1 MSVLAKAPARL
12 LNAAALN
19 VHTARLPA
27 ASLSPSSL
35 YLRRAAPLATRAFS
49 SNKDRPDTSSPD
61 TTQNASPSSDS
72 SSSSPGKP
80 LGKVSGIVNS
90 ILHGSGSLPKVQMQ
104 SQESWGVSLAR
115 GKYVHELQ
123 RHRIRPERFDDYVQL
138 LSEAFPRMVKE
149 SNNKMRLTGSWLTEI
164 GELDTAVHI
173 WEFEGYTGHARE
185 MDRLRRDPAYQ
196 KFLKELRPM
205 LLSRDNQI
213 CLEFAF
219 WESRPP
225 VALGGIYEMRTY
237 LLKPGN
243 LLEWETNWRRGLE
256 CRRQFCEPVG
266 AWFSQLGKLNYVHH
280 MWNYPDLETR
290 KKTREQAWKVDGWAE
305 TVYNT
310 VRLIENMEANILLPM
325 DFSSLK

>member
-1 MSVLAKAPARL
+1 MSTLLRNQASFAR
-12 LNAAALN
+12 AALVSSSRVATIQAPRAVTLPMVTRALSSTKN
-19 VHTARLPA
+19 PA
-27 ASLSPSSL
+27 AGGT
-35 YLRRAAPLATRAFS
+35 ATEVEFSDSDKSNSNNKDS
-49 SNKDRPDTSSPD
+49 SN
-61 TTQNASPSSDS
+61 N
-72 SSSSPGKP
+72 KP

-90 ILHGSGSLPKVQMQ
+90 ILHGSGTLPKIQ

-138 LSEAFPRMVKE
+138 VSDVFPRIVKE
-149 SNNKMRLTGSWLTEI
+149 SNNQIRLTGSWLTEI

-173 WEFEGYTGHARE
+173 WEFEGYLGHTQE
-185 MDRLRRDPAYQ
+185 MDRLRKDPTYQ
-196 KFLKELRPM
+196 KFLKDLRPM
-205 LLSRDNQI
+205 LISRDNQI

-219 WESRPP
+219 WKSRPP

-310 VRLIENMEANILLPM
+310 VRLIERMEANILLPM

>member
-1 MSVLAKAPARL
+1 MTTLYRNPVRL
-12 LNAAALN
+12 LE
-19 VHTARLPA
+19 TASFR
-27 ASLSPSSL
+27 SMSISQ
-35 YLRRAAPLATRAFS
+35 RAFEPYS
-49 SNKDRPDTSSPD
+49 KLLARG
-61 TTQNASPSSDS
+61 ASPIAVRNFSITKSGSDSAGSDGS
-72 SSSSPGKP
+72 SSSASKP

-90 ILHGSGSLPKVQMQ
+90 ILHGSGSLPKVQ

-115 GKYVHELQ
+115 GKYIHELQ
-123 RHRIRPERFDDYVQL
+123 KHRIRPERFDDYVQL
-138 LSEAFPRMVKE
+138 VSEAFPRMVKE
-149 SNNKMRLTGSWLTEI
+149 SNNKIRLTGSWLTEI

-173 WEFEGYTGHARE
+173 WEFDGGYLGHTQE
-185 MDRLRRDPAYQ
+185 MDRLRRDPVYQ
-196 KFLKELRPM
+196 KFLKDLRPM

-219 WESRPP
+219 WQSRPP

-310 VRLIENMEANILLPM
+310 GE
-325 DFSSLK
+325 